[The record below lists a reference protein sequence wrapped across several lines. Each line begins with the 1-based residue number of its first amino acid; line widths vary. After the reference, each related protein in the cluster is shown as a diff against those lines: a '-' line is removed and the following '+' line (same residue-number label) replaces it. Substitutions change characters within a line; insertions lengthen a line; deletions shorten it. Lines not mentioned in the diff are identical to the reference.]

1 MPGLGHVLPEKKIT
15 LVSVSKNIGIT
26 SEISEPVTNFPLP
39 LVAYGMVAAFPVGLY
54 PAAYF
59 P

>member
-1 MPGLGHVLPEKKIT
+1 MPGLGHVLPGKYNF
-15 LVSVSKNIGIT
+15 KNWSLSIGNT
-26 SEISEPVTNFPLP
+26 CEIPEPVTNFLLP
-39 LVAYGMVAAFPVGLY
+39 FVASGMVAAFLVGLY